1 MQGRL
6 FYAKPDHHY
15 EDAHIQGR
23 IGFTKHPPQLQIVDE
38 ATSETLFVQMF
49 PLEFRQHFKADE
61 KGFLFFDGVS
71 ECYALQMIE
80 SHDAQII
87 ADSFNSFYELFVDDS
102 SPQVEA
108 PKPPEH
114 K

>member
-1 MQGRL
+1 
-6 FYAKPDHHY
+6 
-15 EDAHIQGR
+15 
-23 IGFTKHPPQLQIVDE
+23 
-38 ATSETLFVQMF
+38 MF

-71 ECYALQMIE
+71 ECYALQMID

-102 SPQVEA
+102 SPQVEV